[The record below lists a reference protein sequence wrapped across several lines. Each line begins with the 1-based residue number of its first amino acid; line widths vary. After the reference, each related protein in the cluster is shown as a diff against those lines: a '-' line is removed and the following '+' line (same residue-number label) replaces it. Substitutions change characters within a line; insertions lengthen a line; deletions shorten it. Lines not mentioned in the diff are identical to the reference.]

1 MVAFRLLKGKEIGV
15 SDELTDKFLDE
26 KAAKKLTMGPSF
38 LDPALGEGLLSRHK
52 FFTARLQEAVA
63 TRGGSPQVVSLGVGF
78 DTRALTEE
86 CLEGLDVF
94 EVDFPAV
101 LEDKYST
108 LARGGVPRPPSVRAV
123 GADLNSAVPALAEAG
138 FNPAAS
144 PPVVLIEGLLYYL
157 KPEMQRK
164 VLSPSYLGLP
174 KGTPVLFDV
183 IGQDKI
189 TFVNEGFLGLGFGSN
204 LWEDTFLGGASGP
217 AEVAEAIKALGYSRA
232 EVKTIREV
240 GDGDW
245 GELDWR
251 LSKVDRLFGVLPL
264 PKLRGGP
271 DAGDSWYL
279 VVAEV

>member
-138 FNPAAS
+138 YALPFTLPRLGTPSQSPWRGCVRPPSHLAEAGYAGRFIPAAYMRHPPCFLWQGQPRRKPTRGPDRG
-144 PPVVLIEGLLYYL
+144 PPVLPEAGNAEEGPLTLV
-157 KPEMQRK
+157 PRT
-164 VLSPSYLGLP
+164 S
-174 KGTPVLFDV
+174 KGD
-183 IGQDKI
+183 
-189 TFVNEGFLGLGFGSN
+189 
-204 LWEDTFLGGASGP
+204 A
-217 AEVAEAIKALGYSRA
+217 RA
-232 EVKTIREV
+232 V
-240 GDGDW
+240 
-245 GELDWR
+245 
-251 LSKVDRLFGVLPL
+251 
-264 PKLRGGP
+264 
-271 DAGDSWYL
+271 
-279 VVAEV
+279 